1 MSSVADGHPFP
12 GPASPP
18 TKASLA
24 TWWDKFKN
32 RGNPKKEEVK
42 GTSSSS
48 SSVFTST
55 TTTATTTTIINT
67 NTAVH
72 HPPLVTVI
80 KRSRPPFFSSHTH
93 LVGGRLR
100 YANASRGRAPLPSE
114 EPGIFGVPLQESIKY
129 AKVAISM
136 NDQNGNSFIYGYIPI
151 VIAKCGVFLKD
162 KATDVEGI
170 FRLSGSA
177 KRIKDLQVIFNSPD
191 KYGKGL
197 EWTGYTVH
205 DAANILRR
213 YLNQLPEPIIPLDY
227 YDRFRQPLQG
237 QGTIDEAEAIRTYQ
251 RLISEL
257 PPLNRQLLLYIL
269 DLLAVFS
276 SKADVNLMPAPNLA
290 AIFQPG
296 IISHPDHE
304 MSPADYRLSQ
314 DVLIFLILN
323 QDNFLLGM
331 RGSGEEGNNNDPQ
344 VHDQDHQ
351 PTNPPGG
358 TPSKNGL
365 DRHPSTGSAGAESV
379 RKFGLNRVAS
389 TSSRKSASGV
399 LKLSRSN
406 TVPAKARSPATAS
419 SHFQP
424 RTYSPRIPPP
434 PYSGSPQK
442 GQMTEGISPEAEVP
456 DGTVLQP
463 SNSRPGSNAADKPLL
478 TQPSQPNGQVE
489 KSTSEFSEQMVSPVD
504 GPAGPAADLQL
515 KLQPQPADPPTT
527 PQPPLRTPTKEK
539 GLSSY
544 FSRSPG
550 NEAERRTS
558 NKLRKKRIPGSQ
570 NPSAESSTASLSG
583 SVSSHPSVPVNAQV
597 APPTAHPASQQS
609 PLPPISA
616 SPPASND
623 ASSPPEGRKLSFQA
637 QIPPSLQADSHP
649 GQLELPSHTAPPHS
663 RGAQS
668 ASTASLVQQ
677 VSQTPSQASSLSS
690 QSSQHDDAKGA
701 EKTSKHKSI
710 WRKSAQKLNLGAA
723 SQSAS
728 EKLSGLISPPF
739 TRPLNN
745 SSSFSSLS
753 SKTRQRS
760 RSVGEKAGE
769 SPKESTA
776 LPQRGASASGQHN
789 SPSSENVGAIGWLH
803 RKINERK
810 DKSDKEKDKDKDT
823 SGASQRSLS
832 PNASPGQVESSTSP
846 KR

>member
-1 MSSVADGHPFP
+1 MSSAADGHPFS

-24 TWWDKFKN
+24 TWWDKFKS
-32 RGNPKKEEVK
+32 RGNQKKEEVK
-42 GTSSSS
+42 
-48 SSVFTST
+48 
-55 TTTATTTTIINT
+55 
-67 NTAVH
+67 
-72 HPPLVTVI
+72 
-80 KRSRPPFFSSHTH
+80 
-93 LVGGRLR
+93 
-100 YANASRGRAPLPSE
+100 E
-114 EPGIFGVPLQESIKY
+114 DPGIFGVPLQESIKY

-136 NDQNGNSFIYGYIPI
+136 NDHNGNSFIYGYIPI
-151 VIAKCGVFLKD
+151 VIAKCGVFLKE

-177 KRIKDLQVIFNSPD
+177 KRIKDLQVAFSSPD
-191 KYGKGL
+191 KYGKTL
-197 EWTGYTVH
+197 DWTGYTVH

-331 RGSGEEGNNNDPQ
+331 RGSGEEGPQNDTQ
-344 VHDQDHQ
+344 VSDQDHQ
-351 PTNPPGG
+351 SANPPSR
-358 TPSKNGL
+358 TPSRNGL

-379 RKFGLNRVAS
+379 RRFGLNRVAS
-389 TSSRKSASGV
+389 TSSRKSTTGTSS
-399 LKLSRSN
+399 LLSRSN
-406 TVPAKARSPATAS
+406 TLPAKTRSPSANNAPFRAGTS
-419 SHFQP
+419 
-424 RTYSPRIPPP
+424 YSPRLPPP
-434 PYSGSPQK
+434 VSPGHSQR
-442 GQMTEGISPEAEVP
+442 GQMTEGISPEAEVQDDRVP
-456 DGTVLQP
+456 QP
-463 SNSRPGSNAADKPLL
+463 SGSRPGSNAADKPQL
-478 TQPSQPNGQVE
+478 TQPSQLNGQSE
-489 KSTSEFSEQMVSPVD
+489 KSTSEFNEEMVSPVE
-504 GPAGPAADLQL
+504 APAAGSANLQL
-515 KLQPQPADPPTT
+515 KSLPQAVDYPIT

-550 NEAERRTS
+550 NEAERRAS

-570 NPSAESSTASLSG
+570 NPSAESSTASLNG
-583 SVSSHPSVPVNAQV
+583 SVGSHTGAPINTQAVPSA
-597 APPTAHPASQQS
+597 AYPASQQS

-616 SPPASND
+616 SPPVSND
-623 ASSPPEGRKLSFQA
+623 AIQPPEGRKLSFQA
-637 QIPPSLQADSHP
+637 QVPPSLQADAHSR
-649 GQLELPSHTAPPHS
+649 QLELPPSHIAPPHPK
-663 RGAQS
+663 GAQS

-690 QSSQHDDAKGA
+690 HSSQHDEGKGTERPA
-701 EKTSKHKSI
+701 KHKSI

-739 TRPLNN
+739 ARPLNN
-745 SSSFSSLS
+745 SSSYSSLN

-760 RSVGEKAGE
+760 RSVGEKAGDT
-769 SPKESTA
+769 PKEATA

-789 SPSSENVGAIGWLH
+789 SSSENVGAIGWL
-803 RKINERK
+803 RGKINERK
-810 DKSDKEKDKDKDT
+810 DKGDKEKEKDT
-823 SGASQRSLS
+823 SSASQRSLS
-832 PNASPGQVESSTSP
+832 PNASPGQVESSASP